1 MTIKQQGGIFGRNPT
16 FNDVTVEGD
25 ITLDGTAIPDPGT
38 ILVDGDIGSTV
49 QGYDADTAKYDDT
62 TANFTGTLQEGGNN
76 VVTANEVGTI
86 ASQDADSVNIDGGA
100 IDGVTLGTNS
110 AVTEA
115 QVDNININGNSIT
128 STDTNGNIVIN
139 PDGTGKV
146 GVNQSSLKADLHLN
160 GTQFIGNTTTGLEI
174 SDTSLYISRSV
185 SPSLARSIEMTYTY
199 NLGHVGAVFR
209 RVDTSALSALPSSGS
224 VTSDILS
231 MDASTNNVIV
241 SNGNLVIGTSGQGID
256 FSATSGTGTSELFS
270 DYEEGTYTAS
280 LYGNTTG
287 PGTPLPL
294 SSSYNTLAYT
304 KIGRQVTITGK
315 LETSGSHSASGY
327 LRLTVPFVGADLS
340 DSAGTATGSVFF
352 YRTGQLHTNPSV
364 ITGEGTSTVI
374 FYENTAG
381 GDVTTINA
389 EDMDAAIEVFF
400 GFTYFTT

>member
-16 FNDVTVEGD
+16 FNDVDVEG
-25 ITLDGTAIPDPGT
+25 TLTVDGNAVPDAGT
-38 ILVDGDIGSTV
+38 ILVDSDIGVTV
-49 QGYDADTAKYDDT
+49 QGYDADTAKRDTAQTFTAKQDFIFAGGGNYVAQFQNT
-62 TANFTGTLQEGGNN
+62 TAATPYA
-76 VVTANEVGTI
+76 VSIKDA
-86 ASQDADSVNIDGGA
+86 ASSSNGYPLLI
-100 IDGVTLGTNS
+100 ISNS
-110 AVTEA
+110 A
-115 QVDNININGNSIT
+115 G
-128 STDTNGNIVIN
+128 
-139 PDGTGKV
+139 
-146 GVNQSSLKADLHLN
+146 
-160 GTQFIGNTTTGLEI
+160 
-174 SDTSLYISRSV
+174 SDTY
-185 SPSLARSIEMTYTY
+185 
-199 NLGHVGAVFR
+199 F
-209 RVDTSALSALPSSGS
+209 RVDSG
-224 VTSDILS
+224 TSDITAGKNIRFLS
-231 MDASTNNVIV
+231 
-241 SNGNLVIGTSGQGID
+241 SGLGID
-256 FSATSGTGTSELFS
+256 FSATSGTGTSELFD

>member
-16 FNDVTVEGD
+16 FNDVDATD
-25 ITLDGTAIPDPGT
+25 ITSSTVTATNITSSTVSATTSVSTPVETISGNTSAVSFASNSAGMLFSGGTDVTKYSGIVFRGGNSWNTFLGRIPDASFDP
-38 ILVDGDIGSTV
+38 LV
-49 QGYDADTAKYDDT
+49 
-62 TANFTGTLQEGGNN
+62 
-76 VVTANEVGTI
+76 
-86 ASQDADSVNIDGGA
+86 
-100 IDGVTLGTNS
+100 
-110 AVTEA
+110 
-115 QVDNININGNSIT
+115 
-128 STDTNGNIVIN
+128 
-139 PDGTGKV
+139 
-146 GVNQSSLKADLHLN
+146 
-160 GTQFIGNTTTGLEI
+160 IGNDAI
-174 SDTSLYISRSV
+174 S
-185 SPSLARSIEMTYTY
+185 AF
-199 NLGHVGAVFR
+199 GAMCTFGYS
-209 RVDTSALSALPSSGS
+209 D
-224 VTSDILS
+224 VTI
-231 MDASTNNVIV
+231 NR
-241 SNGNLVIGTSGQGID
+241 GNLVIGTSGKGID

-287 PGTPLPL
+287 AGTPLPIR
-294 SSSYNTLAYT
+294 SDYNTLAYT

-400 GFTYFTT
+400 GFTYFAT